1 MAKGRDNRGRED
13 KRKKKKAKKDR
24 VVPITTTVSFQ
35 HHSVAAPPVE
45 KSQE

>member
-24 VVPITTTVSFQ
+24 VVPITTVSFQ

-45 KSQE
+45 KSQD